1 MIEERVILRRTKR
14 ERQKER
20 LKSKFNRYSL
30 NLFSKGTI
38 FDITISTDH
47 MILSRQISNI
57 KNFCRTHPSCVYYV
71 VWYDVWVLRDV
82 HAQNET
88 TPPHVDEQ

>member
-38 FDITISTDH
+38 FDILARFLPTI
-47 MILSRQISNI
+47 
-57 KNFCRTHPSCVYYV
+57 
-71 VWYDVWVLRDV
+71 
-82 HAQNET
+82 
-88 TPPHVDEQ
+88 

>member
-47 MILSRQISNI
+47 MILSRQTLIPLSLTFRSLKMN
-57 KNFCRTHPSCVYYV
+57 S
-71 VWYDVWVLRDV
+71 
-82 HAQNET
+82 
-88 TPPHVDEQ
+88 

>member
-20 LKSKFNRYSL
+20 LKSKLNRYSL

-38 FDITISTDH
+38 FDTFSTIFTDH
-47 MILSRQISNI
+47 MILSHQILN
-57 KNFCRTHPSCVYYV
+57 
-71 VWYDVWVLRDV
+71 
-82 HAQNET
+82 
-88 TPPHVDEQ
+88 

>member
-47 MILSRQISNI
+47 MILSRQ
-57 KNFCRTHPSCVYYV
+57 KNEF
-71 VWYDVWVLRDV
+71 L
-82 HAQNET
+82 EF
-88 TPPHVDEQ
+88 

>member
-20 LKSKFNRYSL
+20 LKSKLNRYSL

-38 FDITISTDH
+38 FDAFSTIFTDH
-47 MILSRQISNI
+47 MILSHQILN
-57 KNFCRTHPSCVYYV
+57 
-71 VWYDVWVLRDV
+71 
-82 HAQNET
+82 
-88 TPPHVDEQ
+88 

>member
-38 FDITISTDH
+38 FSVFDAISTNQ
-47 MILSRQISNI
+47 MIFSRQISNI
-57 KNFCRTHPSCVYYV
+57 KKLYPKNSN
-71 VWYDVWVLRDV
+71 
-82 HAQNET
+82 AS
-88 TPPHVDEQ
+88 PPIRLIENIFLWELIL